1 MGRVGG
7 SSPKRLR
14 AEHRNEVWSWDLLY
28 DQTEQGR
35 TLRILTLIDEY
46 TKECLTIHAGYSIRA
61 VDAITV
67 LQAAIQRYGPP
78 QYLRSDNP
86 PEFIAQ
92 ALQYWLHNQQGIIA
106 YLQPRAPCVQ
116 A

>member
-1 MGRVGG
+1 MRSGAR
-7 SSPKRLR
+7 
-14 AEHRNEVWSWDLLY
+14 DLLY

-67 LQAAIQRYGPP
+67 LEAAIQRYGPP
-78 QYLRSDNP
+78 QYLRSDNG
-86 PEFIAQ
+86 PEFIA
-92 ALQYWLHNQQGIIA
+92 GI
-106 YLQPRAPCVQ
+106 LRRR
-116 A
+116 